1 MVEKGKERK
10 QQNKEEYF
18 LKYLGRQWGWGN
30 NIRLAWLHC
39 FLLFSFIYF

>member
-18 LKYLGRQWGWGN
+18 LKCLGKTVGVGQ
-30 NIRLAWLHC
+30 
-39 FLLFSFIYF
+39 